1 MEISDYAGPR
11 EWDDGWAKHWNL
23 AANVQPQVDV
33 PWDSSASWEATVL
46 YSRFS
51 WAVES
56 YFLATNPDADEKH
69 HGRASKITVKE
80 EEATFDNDFT
90 HIYATPACSFW
101 EHLGDKIS

>member
-1 MEISDYAGPR
+1 M
-11 EWDDGWAKHWNL
+11 
-23 AANVQPQVDV
+23 
-33 PWDSSASWEATVL
+33 
-46 YSRFS
+46 
-51 WAVES
+51 ES

-101 EHLGDKIS
+101 EHLGAKIKLMKVLLKNGTQDYVMDQVCYTLGKWLQRSTSGRRPHAKNKNHES